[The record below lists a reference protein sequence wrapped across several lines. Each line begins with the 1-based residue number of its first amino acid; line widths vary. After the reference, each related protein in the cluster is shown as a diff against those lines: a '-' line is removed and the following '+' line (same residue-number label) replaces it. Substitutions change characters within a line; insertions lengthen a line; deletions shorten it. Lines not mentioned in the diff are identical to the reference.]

1 MNPQNIQLGCLL
13 KDQQISQ
20 QQGRGGKAG
29 NQGSPKGIFAQF
41 LGQVLGGAEK
51 GSLSNLDQVTK
62 GMGSKHG
69 WLELFRNA
77 LLSGGVSLKDAS
89 LSSKAIHGLR
99 KLLLAEGFS
108 EDDVKGFLKGLV
120 GSDGKR
126 EIKIH
131 ELLEKTAELKE
142 RLKKE
147 PSESLLDASV
157 LPHLETLLR
166 ALGLD
171 VQQARKAIGQAKVDG
186 GKLSLKRLV
195 QNLKTITDH
204 GPEAIKPNVS
214 KSSPE
219 DIKEMLGRIDMAK
232 EAAHTKGS
240 MSLERFVQIIE
251 KKVASL
257 MPHGLSEEETEG
269 QVKGLL
275 QNVLVA
281 APEKGSKSTLERRYA
296 NKLKGTLFDRVRAR
310 DNENRVGRQIRE
322 GWNET
327 SFRVSKTS
335 AGNKGFGGSEGFAE
349 FQGNKNL
356 EDFQFNSK
364 FAEFQ
369 ASKEALY
376 PKIEKL
382 VEAVKKASSQKA
394 VDRNVVTATQ
404 VAKEGMPD
412 RVPVPEI
419 AAKPSARPIPL
430 HVVNQVGRQLGLA
443 LKRGAN
449 QMRLQLKPP
458 HLGSIQLEM
467 TMKDN
472 VLKIA
477 MVAEHQSVKELIVSH
492 VNELRDALVEQ
503 GVELQKVDVEI
514 NHNPGQSM
522 AHAQEDFNRK
532 RLWKQSLA
540 DASDSSEGEM
550 ISAHELARQE
560 ASNSLLDMFA

>member
-29 NQGSPKGIFAQF
+29 NQGSPNGIFAQF

-89 LSSKAIHGLR
+89 LSSKAIHGLK

-120 GSDGKR
+120 GGDGKR

-142 RLKKE
+142 KLQKE
-147 PSESLLDASV
+147 PPESLLDASV

-166 ALGLD
+166 AFGLD
-171 VQQARKAIGQAKVDG
+171 VQQAGKAIDQAKVDG
-186 GKLSLKRLV
+186 GKLSLKRLA

-214 KSSPE
+214 E

-232 EAAHTKGS
+232 EAAHTKGP

-275 QNVLVA
+275 QNVLLA
-281 APEKGSKSTLERRYA
+281 APENRSKSTLERRYG
-296 NKLKGTLFDRVRAR
+296 NKLKGALFDRVRAR
-310 DNENRVGRQIRE
+310 ENENRVGRQIRE

-327 SFRVSKTS
+327 LSRFGKTP
-335 AGNKGFGGSEGFAE
+335 AGNKGFGSSEGFAE

-369 ASKEALY
+369 ASKEALS
-376 PKIEKL
+376 PKIERL
-382 VEAVKKASSQKA
+382 QKW
-394 VDRNVVTATQ
+394 RQ
-404 VAKEGMPD
+404 
-412 RVPVPEI
+412 
-419 AAKPSARPIPL
+419 
-430 HVVNQVGRQLGLA
+430 NQV
-443 LKRGAN
+443 
-449 QMRLQLKPP
+449 
-458 HLGSIQLEM
+458 
-467 TMKDN
+467 
-472 VLKIA
+472 
-477 MVAEHQSVKELIVSH
+477 
-492 VNELRDALVEQ
+492 
-503 GVELQKVDVEI
+503 
-514 NHNPGQSM
+514 PGQSPCM
-522 AHAQEDFNRK
+522 
-532 RLWKQSLA
+532 L
-540 DASDSSEGEM
+540 
-550 ISAHELARQE
+550 
-560 ASNSLLDMFA
+560 